1 MTRPCRSLILA
12 TLASFL
18 LLTGCSAPAA
28 APPPTVTNL
37 AKAVEDTTLGPG
49 DIFSVT
55 VFGEKD
61 LTGKF
66 LVSAEGTVDY
76 PLIGRIKVQGK
87 TPPSVGELIKTKL
100 AQGYLK
106 TPHVSIFVNE
116 YNSKKISVFGQ
127 VKKPGT
133 FNYLN
138 NMSIIEAIT
147 LAGGFTPMAS
157 KNKITVT
164 RITDGKSTR
173 FTIPVEDIGE
183 GTAANYLMRPG
194 DIVFI
199 PERVF

>member
-1 MTRPCRSLILA
+1 MVRPCRAQRLA
-12 TLASFL
+12 VLMLLVFLA
-18 LLTGCSAPAA
+18 GCPVSAV
-28 APPPTVTNL
+28 APPPSVVNL
-37 AKAVEDTTLGPG
+37 AKADEDTTLGPG
-49 DIFSVT
+49 DVFSVT

-66 LVSAEGTVDY
+66 LVSAQGTVDY

-87 TPPSVGELIKTKL
+87 TPPAVGVLIKTNL

-106 TPHVSIFVNE
+106 NPHVSVFVDE

-127 VKKPGT
+127 VRKPGT
-133 FNYLN
+133 FNYVN

-157 KNKITVT
+157 KNKLTVT
-164 RITDGKSTR
+164 RVIKGKSAR
-173 FTIPVEDIGE
+173 FTVPAEQIGE
-183 GTAANYLMRPG
+183 GTATNYLMRPG
-194 DIVFI
+194 DIVFV

>member
-1 MTRPCRSLILA
+1 MTRPCRSLILV
-12 TLASFL
+12 TLTSL
-18 LLTGCSAPAA
+18 LLLSGCSAPAA

-37 AKAVEDTTLGPG
+37 AKSVEDTTLGPG

-66 LVSAEGTVDY
+66 LVSAQGTVDY

-87 TPPSVGELIKTKL
+87 TPPSVGELITTKL

-106 TPHVSIFVNE
+106 TPHVSVFVNE

-133 FNYLN
+133 FNYVN
-138 NMSIIEAIT
+138 NMSIVEAIT

-183 GTAANYLMRPG
+183 GKAANYLMRPG